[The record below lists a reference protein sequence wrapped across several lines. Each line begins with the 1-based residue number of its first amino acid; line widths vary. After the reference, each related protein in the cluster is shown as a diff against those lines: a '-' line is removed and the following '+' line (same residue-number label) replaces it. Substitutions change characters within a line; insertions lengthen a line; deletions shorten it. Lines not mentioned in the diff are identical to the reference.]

1 MKMFMKKLTV
11 PALIVMLATAIPT
24 SCKKNE
30 VLVPPVEL
38 EDQIMYNE
46 NEPVEIRS
54 AIYEAEEN
62 GMTTFYLSPTQGI
75 SDVKNDYLMISVSS
89 ADGEID
95 GTFEL
100 SYSSLHLT
108 DKADAEQFMMSV
120 RYSANEEKLDLE
132 TDIKMKDG
140 TTLRAEYHN
149 TCVEAVP
156 ETVPLNNEYSLDDER
171 ISISSVLEWYD
182 HKEAAMTYCFYAEDL
197 TEPDDNAKGLVIR
210 VKDGQSTE
218 NIDLS
223 TVTTDAISIECG
235 AFTNKEG
242 TTGTLTLSKDK
253 FGEKITLSSHLQAE
267 YTGAFIKGYS
277 SGNYFSVTTKEGDME
292 KNDIQGIFLYNNGT
306 QNILAVGQTQN
317 ATAPEDLMEGHFA
330 VELLIGN
337 TAEGTSLVLPEDAG
351 ECGFLLHDYETY
363 STLDINAAS
372 GEGASGKINV
382 ENAGDKT
389 YLGFSVTF
397 PDGTM
402 AEGEWFGEM
411 TVVEEA
417 FDITPVKPFSP
428 SITVTSEDG
437 HSMPTSFILDL
448 KDTRNL
454 LMTP

>member
-1 MKMFMKKLTV
+1 MFMKKLTV

-75 SDVKNDYLMISVSS
+75 SDVNGMTAANDYLMISVSS

-182 HKEAAMTYCFYAEDL
+182 HKETATTYYFYAESL
-197 TEPDDNAKGLVIR
+197 TEPDDNAKGIAIK
-210 VKDGQSTE
+210 VKDGQPTE
-218 NIDLS
+218 SIDLS
-223 TVTTDAISIECG
+223 TVTSDAISIECG

-253 FGEKITLSSHLQAE
+253 FGEKITLSLSGDH
-267 YTGAFIKGYS
+267 KGGRY
-277 SGNYFSVTTKEGDME
+277 GE
-292 KNDIQGIFLYNNGT
+292 K
-306 QNILAVGQTQN
+306 
-317 ATAPEDLMEGHFA
+317 
-330 VELLIGN
+330 
-337 TAEGTSLVLPEDAG
+337 
-351 ECGFLLHDYETY
+351 
-363 STLDINAAS
+363 
-372 GEGASGKINV
+372 
-382 ENAGDKT
+382 
-389 YLGFSVTF
+389 
-397 PDGTM
+397 
-402 AEGEWFGEM
+402 
-411 TVVEEA
+411 
-417 FDITPVKPFSP
+417 
-428 SITVTSEDG
+428 
-437 HSMPTSFILDL
+437 
-448 KDTRNL
+448 
-454 LMTP
+454 